1 MLWCGTAAIVRGAA
15 RVLVTESAKG
25 GETVPEQETGRREG
39 GHVDSN
45 VSQTIMQQCEQQ
57 AFFQS
62 ITVSQHDQ
70 YHYPETKASNLRV
83 ICDKKDHS
91 VAV

>member
-1 MLWCGTAAIVRGAA
+1 MLWCGTAVIVRGAA

-57 AFFQS
+57 AFFS
-62 ITVSQHDQ
+62 KHHGES
-70 YHYPETKASNLRV
+70 A
-83 ICDKKDHS
+83 
-91 VAV
+91 